1 MSGASGIDAHGWDA
15 GLYDA
20 ISDMQLG
27 WGIKV
32 LDRIELTGDE
42 NVLDAGCGT
51 GKVTALIAER
61 VPRGRVIGVDASR
74 SMIDEARKRLPP
86 EVELIVGDLLDLELA
101 TPVDV
106 VFSNATFHWIH
117 DHNRLFQRLH
127 STLRPGGKLEV
138 QFGGQGNVA
147 ALEAAVREA
156 SATPPFAEY
165 LDSAPLPW
173 RFRSP
178 EETAAAL
185 DRAGFVEVRCWTER
199 VTESFDEGRDLRACG
214 VGDYIGHLPASLQ
227 DRFVAAVVDAMDD
240 PSVRE
245 YVRLNVSARRSR

>member
-1 MSGASGIDAHGWDA
+1 VNGAAGIDAHGWDA

-32 LDRIELTGDE
+32 LDRIELSGDE

-61 VPRGRVIGVDASR
+61 VPRGHVIGVDASR

-101 TPVDV
+101 DPVDV

-117 DHNRLFQRLH
+117 DHDRLFQRLH
-127 STLRPGGKLEV
+127 STLRPGGRLEV

-147 ALEAAVREA
+147 ALESAVREA
-156 SATPPFAEY
+156 SVLEPFAEH
-165 LDSAPLPW
+165 LEGVPLPW
-173 RFRSP
+173 RFRSA
-178 EETAAAL
+178 EETAATL

-214 VGDYIGHLPASLQ
+214 VGDYIGHLPASLR

-240 PSVRE
+240 PTVRE

>member
-1 MSGASGIDAHGWDA
+1 VSGAAGIDADGWDA

-51 GKVTALIAER
+51 GKVTALIAQR
-61 VPRGRVIGVDASR
+61 VPRGRMIGIDASR

-86 EVELIVGDLLDLELA
+86 EVELIVGDLLDIELA
-101 TPVDV
+101 DPVDV

-117 DHNRLFQRLH
+117 DHDRLFQRLH
-127 STLRPGGKLEV
+127 STLRPGGRLEV
-138 QFGGQGNVA
+138 QFGGEGNVA

-165 LDSAPLPW
+165 LDGASLPW

-178 EETAAAL
+178 EETTAAL

-199 VTESFDEGRDLRACG
+199 ITESFDEGRDLRACG
-214 VGDYIGHLPASLQ
+214 VGDYIRQLPASLRE
-227 DRFVAAVVDAMDD
+227 RFVAAVVDAMDD
-240 PSVRE
+240 PTVRE
-245 YVRLNVSARRSR
+245 YVRLNVSAWRSR

>member
-1 MSGASGIDAHGWDA
+1 VSGAAGIDADGWDA

-86 EVELIVGDLLDLELA
+86 EVELIVGDLLDIELA
-101 TPVDV
+101 DPVDV

-117 DHNRLFQRLH
+117 DHDRLFQRLH
-127 STLRPGGKLEV
+127 STLRPGGRLEV
-138 QFGGQGNVA
+138 QFGGEGNVA
-147 ALEAAVREA
+147 DLEAAVREA
-156 SATPPFAEY
+156 SATPPFAAY
-165 LDSAPLPW
+165 LDGAPLPW

-185 DRAGFVEVRCWTER
+185 DRASFVEVRCWTECI
-199 VTESFDEGRDLRACG
+199 TESFDEGRDLRACG
-214 VGDYIGHLPASLQ
+214 VGDYIGHLPASLR

-240 PSVRE
+240 PTVRE
-245 YVRLNVSARRSR
+245 YVRLNVSAWRSR

>member
-1 MSGASGIDAHGWDA
+1 MSEAAGIDARAWDA

-32 LDRIELTGDE
+32 LDRIELSGGET
-42 NVLDAGCGT
+42 VLDAGCGT

-74 SMIDEARKRLPP
+74 SMIDEARKRLPND
-86 EVELIVGDLLDLELA
+86 VELVVADLLDLDLPD
-101 TPVDV
+101 PVDV
-106 VFSNATFHWIH
+106 VFSNATLHWIH
-117 DHNRLFQRLH
+117 DHDRLFERLYAA
-127 STLRPGGKLEV
+127 LRPDGRLEV

-156 SATPPFAEY
+156 SASEPFAEH
-165 LDSAPLPW
+165 LEGVPLPW
-173 RFRSP
+173 RFPSA

-214 VGDYIGHLPASLQ
+214 VGDYIGHLPASLR

-240 PSVRE
+240 PTVRE
-245 YVRLNVSARRSR
+245 YVRLNVSARR

>member
-1 MSGASGIDAHGWDA
+1 MSGAAGIDAHGWDA

-61 VPRGRVIGVDASR
+61 VPRGRVIGVDASQ

-101 TPVDV
+101 DPVDV

-117 DHNRLFQRLH
+117 DHDRLFHRLH
-127 STLRPGGKLEV
+127 STLRPGGRLEV

-156 SATPPFAEY
+156 SASEPFAEH
-165 LDSAPLPW
+165 LEGVPLPW
-173 RFRSP
+173 RFRSS

-185 DRAGFVEVRCWTER
+185 ERAGFVEVRCWTER

-214 VGDYIGHLPASLQ
+214 VGDYIDHLPASLR
-227 DRFVAAVVDAMDD
+227 DRFVAAVVDSMDD
-240 PSVRE
+240 PTVRE
-245 YVRLNVSARRSR
+245 YVRLNVSAWRSR

>member
-1 MSGASGIDAHGWDA
+1 MSGGAGIDAHRWDA

-20 ISDMQLG
+20 ISDMQLR

-32 LDRIELTGDE
+32 LDRIELSGDE

-74 SMIDEARKRLPP
+74 SMIEEARKRLALK
-86 EVELIVGDLLDLELA
+86 VELIVGDLLDLELA
-101 TPVDV
+101 DPVDV

-117 DHNRLFQRLH
+117 DHDRLFQRLH
-127 STLRPGGKLEV
+127 STLRPGGRLEV

-147 ALEAAVREA
+147 ALESAVREA
-156 SATPPFAEY
+156 SVLEPFAEH
-165 LDSAPLPW
+165 LEGVPLPW

-199 VTESFDEGRDLRACG
+199 VTEAFDEGRDLRACG
-214 VGDYIGHLPASLQ
+214 VGDYIGHLPASLR

-240 PSVRE
+240 PTVRE
-245 YVRLNVSARRSR
+245 YVRLNVSAWRSR